1 MTGHFY
7 GINMTAGNIYTI
19 VGTGHSGFSGDG
31 GAAASAEIFRPADV
45 AVTAGDIYTL
55 VGSGVQG
62 FSGDGD
68 AATVAQLHLPLG
80 VAFDSAGDAI
90 VSDSGN
96 LRIRLI
102 VR

>member
-1 MTGHFY
+1 
-7 GINMTAGNIYTI
+7 MTAGDICALA
-19 VGTGHSGFSGDG
+19 GSGMQGFSGDG
-31 GAAASAEIFRPADV
+31 G
-45 AVTAGDIYTL
+45 
-55 VGSGVQG
+55 
-62 FSGDGD
+62 